1 MTGAAFEMEYRG
13 HLWRL
18 SFSEYRGQ
26 PRLAIWAHYRDRE
39 TGEWKPCGGKR
50 EAPGFIV
57 PAERQPE
64 LEAAIIAI
72 GAQLR
77 SASG

>member
-1 MTGAAFEMEYRG
+1 MSGPVFEAIYRDK
-13 HLWRL
+13 LWRV
-18 SFSEYRGQ
+18 SISEFQGQ
-26 PRLAIWAHYRDRE
+26 RRLTIWSHYQDRE

-77 SASG
+77 SATG

>member
-1 MTGAAFEMEYRG
+1 MSGPIFEAEYRG
-13 HLWRL
+13 QLWRL
-18 SFSEYRGQ
+18 SFSEYQGQ

-50 EAPGFIV
+50 ESPGFMIPV
-57 PAERQPE
+57 ERQPE
-64 LEAAIIAI
+64 LEATILAI
-72 GAQLR
+72 GAKLR